1 MGVEADAG
9 APAGGGSSQVQPLG
23 GYARQVATGN
33 KADPPS
39 FAIRAFDPPSPL
51 SRNKARLPNTTIRFD
66 DGRDPA
72 RAAAM
77 ARGCDAT
84 IVFAVDFSGE
94 EIGRRSLTL
103 PGNQDEL
110 IAAIAKANRRTIV
123 VLETAGA
130 VTMPWLAATGAVLE
144 AWYPGSGGADAI
156 ADILL
161 GEAVPS
167 GRLPVTFPNTEADL
181 PKPVLPGTG
190 LPASTPFTVKY
201 PEGAAAGYKGFADR
215 HITPLFP
222 FGFGLSGT
230 HVAYDN
236 VKAVGGAGMRVAFDI
251 RNDGARDGIAV
262 PQLYLTARN
271 SRAMRRLLGWS
282 T

>member
-1 MGVEADAG
+1 MT
-9 APAGGGSSQVQPLG
+9 
-23 GYARQVATGN
+23 VAT
-33 KADPPS
+33 
-39 FAIRAFDPPSPL
+39 
-51 SRNKARLPNTTIRFD
+51 
-66 DGRDPA
+66 PA

-94 EIGRRSLTL
+94 EIGPRSLTL

-190 LPASTPFTVKY
+190 LPANTPFTVKY

-271 SRAMRRLLGWS
+271 SRALRRLLGWS
-282 T
+282 RQNLKRGTARHVVLHPDPRLLADFDVSGGRWKIPAGIIRLALGQNADDVAMSVDAAMAAESLPP